1 MFTFVQKP
9 GKMKIVWRYDFMT
22 VMRLFTGDDGCS
34 HFQEIPDAFKMA
46 EISGQSAFENATG
59 VALRYALGNTV
70 SGWINAPRRQ
80 YIVILSG
87 EVEIEVTDGS
97 KCRLVPG
104 DILLAEDTTGQGH
117 ITRGFGDRR
126 TVVISISR

>member
-1 MFTFVQKP
+1 
-9 GKMKIVWRYDFMT
+9 MT
-22 VMRLFTGDDGCS
+22 VTRLFTGDDGRS
-34 HFQEIPDAFKMA
+34 HFQEIPDAFEIT
-46 EISGQSAFENATG
+46 EISGQSEFENATG
-59 VALRYALGNTV
+59 VALRCASGDTV

-80 YIVILSG
+80 HVVILTG

-117 ITRGFGDRR
+117 ITRGFGERK
-126 TVVISISR
+126 TVVISIPG